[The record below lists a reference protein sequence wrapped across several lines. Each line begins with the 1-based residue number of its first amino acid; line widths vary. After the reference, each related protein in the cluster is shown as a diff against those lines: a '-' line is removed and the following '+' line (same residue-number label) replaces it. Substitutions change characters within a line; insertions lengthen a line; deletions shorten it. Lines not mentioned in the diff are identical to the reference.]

1 MSYRVSFQTV
11 KQFTPDQ
18 MFDKLMENGNQIMII
33 SDEFPVVKLGTIG
46 TSLRGIDVICED
58 DGYEVCAHALCN
70 VSDYE
75 LFVDIID
82 TIYSLTEALPVNEED
97 ENVPIPAKSMF
108 DNDWIKSM
116 YESMW
121 NIAYTMIR
129 SSGGIINFQGL
140 FMDVCLGPT
149 IFNSFDIKFYESFD
163 IKKIEELEAYLTR
176 IQWLCKD
183 KRSTRTR
190 MVLKDP
196 EAGEG
201 GRNYT
206 ISAIMAKNGEFQSF
220 DYVSMADLF
229 AVCILDD
236 PERKPRLIPSEYIGE
251 VLSDGFSRLDECQY
265 VRTQD
270 LTMETVIGIYD
281 RLRFYEPAN
290 LFRRPAFPGQ
300 GYDKGQHTVVFMWDP
315 ANSDV
320 TIKEFIE
327 TIPDMLTEP
336 QEWYVDDYENV
347 RMYDQFY
354 VVKCGGR
361 GNGPDGVV
369 MSGILGS
376 NPRPVY
382 ANPSHQRVIYY
393 TDLIPNVMVNPSVC
407 PLLTLEELMVKIQ
420 DLDWTS
426 DCSGRVLSELQAV
439 KLQELWKDY
448 LEKNSHKSDFRN
460 MVVVKRN

>member
-1 MSYRVSFQTV
+1 
-11 KQFTPDQ
+11 
-18 MFDKLMENGNQIMII
+18 
-33 SDEFPVVKLGTIG
+33 
-46 TSLRGIDVICED
+46 
-58 DGYEVCAHALCN
+58 
-70 VSDYE
+70 
-75 LFVDIID
+75 
-82 TIYSLTEALPVNEED
+82 
-97 ENVPIPAKSMF
+97 
-108 DNDWIKSM
+108 
-116 YESMW
+116 
-121 NIAYTMIR
+121 
-129 SSGGIINFQGL
+129 
-140 FMDVCLGPT
+140 
-149 IFNSFDIKFYESFD
+149 
-163 IKKIEELEAYLTR
+163 
-176 IQWLCKD
+176 
-183 KRSTRTR
+183 
-190 MVLKDP
+190 
-196 EAGEG
+196 
-201 GRNYT
+201 
-206 ISAIMAKNGEFQSF
+206 
-220 DYVSMADLF
+220 
-229 AVCILDD
+229 
-236 PERKPRLIPSEYIGE
+236 
-251 VLSDGFSRLDECQY
+251 
-265 VRTQD
+265 
-270 LTMETVIGIYD
+270 
-281 RLRFYEPAN
+281 
-290 LFRRPAFPGQ
+290 FRRPAFPGQ